1 MLIKNH
7 LQLLEKIYKRKEGSA
22 DAYRVD
28 EIDVYSYFFYNCLD
42 VFTQKNRIIRF
53 SKGFEYATF
62 SVEKF
67 EYDDY
72 ITKQSFDLSSEL
84 HINKYEMLFIL
95 NSVPTIMEQYR
106 NLTQANYIPIPE
118 PVTITSSLQSALF
131 FHYYK
136 DYNAEGVKVR
146 FGIRLF
152 NIYIQKFSSNIGS
165 FSKINLRFNE
175 MERIYQ
181 SLTFLVNYVNS
192 FCLTYPPLVVN

>member
-7 LQLLEKIYKRKEGSA
+7 LQLLEKIYKRKERIA

-28 EIDVYSYFFYNCLD
+28 EIDVDSYFSYNLVD
-42 VFTQKNRIIRF
+42 VFTQNNRIIRF

-62 SVEKF
+62 FTKKF

-95 NSVPTIMEQYR
+95 NSVPEIKEQYR
-106 NLTQANYIPIPE
+106 ILSQSDYIPIPE
-118 PVTITSSLQSALF
+118 PVTITSFLQIALF

-146 FGIRLF
+146 FGIRLP
-152 NIYIQKFSSNIGS
+152 NIYIQKFSSKFGK
-165 FSKINLRFNE
+165 FSASDLRFNE
-175 MERIYQ
+175 TERIYQ
-181 SLTFLVNYVNS
+181 SLAFLVNYINS
-192 FCLTYPPLVVN
+192 FPLTYPSLAVN

>member
-7 LQLLEKIYKRKEGSA
+7 LQLLEKIYKRKEGIA

-28 EIDVYSYFFYNCLD
+28 KIDVDSYFFYNFLD
-42 VFTQKNRIIRF
+42 VFTQNNRIIRF

-62 SVEKF
+62 SIKKF

-72 ITKQSFDLSSEL
+72 ITKQSFDLSPEL

-95 NSVPTIMEQYR
+95 NSVPEIMEQYR
-106 NLTQANYIPIPE
+106 NLSQSNYILIPE

-136 DYNAEGVKVR
+136 DYNAEGVRLR
-146 FGIRLF
+146 FGIRLP
-152 NIYIQKFSSNIGS
+152 NIYIQKFSSKFGT
-165 FSKINLRFNE
+165 FSEIDLRFNE

-181 SLTFLVNYVNS
+181 SLTFLINYVNS
-192 FCLTYPPLVVN
+192 FALTYPSLAVN